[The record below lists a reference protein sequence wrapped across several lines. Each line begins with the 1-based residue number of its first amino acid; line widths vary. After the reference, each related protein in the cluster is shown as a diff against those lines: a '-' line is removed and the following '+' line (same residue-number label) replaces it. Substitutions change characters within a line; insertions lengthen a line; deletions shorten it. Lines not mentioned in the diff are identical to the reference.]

1 MVICIP
7 LSGELERS
15 GMETSLINMEPPYKN
30 HRYSLKISSKS
41 LYSPSSYTSII
52 QRQNLVCYLRN
63 PHYGSL
69 IYADGHGEM
78 WTDWNDMSKF
88 FQYGWRCT
96 TNENSYSDRT
106 LVGNWNQE
114 RYDLKNIVKP
124 KPLPSQFGHYFETTY
139 DANYNRKTP
148 QPVHRFKREPHWFPG
163 HQPELDP
170 PQYKCTEKSTYM
182 NCYSKPLPT
191 HYSWCVYDPNRNQS

>member
-124 KPLPSQFGHYFETTY
+124 KPLPSQDLNESLIGF
-139 DANYNRKTP
+139 
-148 QPVHRFKREPHWFPG
+148 
-163 HQPELDP
+163 LDTSLSWILLNTNA
-170 PQYKCTEKSTYM
+170 QKSQ
-182 NCYSKPLPT
+182 LI
-191 HYSWCVYDPNRNQS
+191 

>member
-1 MVICIP
+1 M
-7 LSGELERS
+7 EL
-15 GMETSLINMEPPYKN
+15 P
-30 HRYSLKISSKS
+30 HRNRFYSLRCSSKS

-63 PHYGSL
+63 PHYGSI
-69 IYADGHGEM
+69 IYADGHGEV

-88 FQYGWRCT
+88 LQYGWRCT
-96 TNENSYSDRT
+96 TNENSYSNRT

-124 KPLPSQFGHYFETTY
+124 KPLPSQFGHAFETTY
-139 DANYNRKTP
+139 DANYNRKKL
-148 QPVHRFKREPHWFPG
+148 QSAHRFKREPHWFPG

-170 PQYKCTEKSTYM
+170 PHYKCTAKSAYM
-182 NCYSKPLPT
+182 TDYLEPQPT
-191 HYSWCVYDPNRNQS
+191 H